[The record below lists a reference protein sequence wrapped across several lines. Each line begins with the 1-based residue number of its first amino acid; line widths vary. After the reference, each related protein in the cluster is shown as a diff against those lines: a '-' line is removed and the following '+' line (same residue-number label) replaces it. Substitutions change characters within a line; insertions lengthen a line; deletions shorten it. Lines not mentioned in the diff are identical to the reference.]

1 MILIHNPY
9 KGCGLTFLGFERTLE
24 SLGTSKL
31 LTERDL
37 LLRCVMRKIALALL
51 MISALIFSSM
61 PVSQAGLNAQVN
73 LDNPRVVPIFGQ
85 DGASEVRLMA
95 GWSGFLY
102 SPRIVFSAAQSHY
115 RFDNNGNR
123 ILNEPAF
130 ITVGKPNS
138 SAKSA
143 EGRAKV
149 VKTFVANFTQFGND
163 FIVLVL
169 DRDLATV
176 SPAKLMTAE
185 IEAELVNARA
195 EVVFHGYG
203 EYRDRC
209 APGEKNPCKK
219 DWDNLNQRTSELPRI
234 ARLNLAPFSDS
245 YFSWLT
251 GNQRTELRET
261 IISNPQGCPG
271 DSGGPIT
278 TAYKGELLYLGM
290 GLDAGNVYAC
300 GAGDTKS
307 KENDPDS
314 FGWFSP
320 IYKHLDLLKEAEA
333 FVKQQPSTKSKTKVS
348 ITCVKGKLIKKL
360 TVVSPKCP
368 AGYKKK

>member
-1 MILIHNPY
+1 MRKKISKVVLVSMLLIQSISPANA
-9 KGCGLTFLGFERTLE
+9 
-24 SLGTSKL
+24 SLG
-31 LTERDL
+31 
-37 LLRCVMRKIALALL
+37 
-51 MISALIFSSM
+51 
-61 PVSQAGLNAQVN
+61 AQVN

-102 SPRIVFSAAQSHY
+102 SPRIVFSAAHSHY

-143 EGRAKV
+143 EGRVKV
-149 VKTFVANFTQFGND
+149 IKTFVANFTQFGND

-251 GNQRTELRET
+251 PNLRAEVQET
-261 IISNPQGCPG
+261 FISNPQGCPG

-333 FVKQQPSTKSKTKVS
+333 FVKQHPSTQVKTKVS

>member
-1 MILIHNPY
+1 
-9 KGCGLTFLGFERTLE
+9 
-24 SLGTSKL
+24 
-31 LTERDL
+31 
-37 LLRCVMRKIALALL
+37 MRKVALAVLA
-51 MISALIFSSM
+51 MSALIFSSV
-61 PVSQAGLNAQVN
+61 PVSQAALNAQVN

-85 DGASEVRLMA
+85 DGPSEVRLMA

-102 SPRIVFSAAQSHY
+102 SPRIVLSAAHSHY

-123 ILNEPAF
+123 ILIEPAF

-138 SAKSA
+138 SAKDA

-149 VKTFVANFTQFGND
+149 IKTFVADFTQMGND

-169 DRDLATV
+169 DRDLVTV

-185 IEAELVNARA
+185 IEAELVNARS

-219 DWDNLNQRTSELPRI
+219 DWNNLNQRTSELPRI
-234 ARLNLAPFSDS
+234 VRMNLAPLSDS

-261 IISNPQGCPG
+261 VISNPQGCPG

-278 TAYKGELLYLGM
+278 TAYKGDLLYLGQ
-290 GLDAGNVYAC
+290 GLAGANVYAC
-300 GAGDTKS
+300 GAGGAKS
-307 KENDPDS
+307 KENDPNS

-333 FVKQQPSTKSKTKVS
+333 FVAQQVTAKKSVTDKPAPS
-348 ITCVKGKLIKKL
+348 ITCVKGKVTKKFSGPN
-360 TVVSPKCP
+360 TKCP
-368 AGYKKK
+368 KGYKKNTKN

>member
-1 MILIHNPY
+1 
-9 KGCGLTFLGFERTLE
+9 
-24 SLGTSKL
+24 
-31 LTERDL
+31 
-37 LLRCVMRKIALALL
+37 MRKVALAVLA
-51 MISALIFSSM
+51 MSALIFSST
-61 PVSQAGLNAQVN
+61 PISQAALNATVN

-85 DGASEVRLMA
+85 DGPSEVRLMA

-102 SPRIVFSAAQSHY
+102 SPRIVLSAAHSHY

-123 ILNEPAF
+123 VLNEPAF

-149 VKTFVANFTQFGND
+149 IKTFVADFTQMGND

-169 DRDLATV
+169 DRDLVSV

-219 DWDNLNQRTSELPRI
+219 DWNNLNQRTSELPRI
-234 ARLNLAPFSDS
+234 VRMNLAPLSDA

-278 TAYKGELLYLGM
+278 TAYKGDLLYLGQ
-290 GLDAGNVYAC
+290 GLAGANVYAC
-300 GAGDTKS
+300 GAGDAKS
-307 KENDPDS
+307 KENDPNS

-333 FVKQQPSTKSKTKVS
+333 FVAQQVTAKKSVTDKPAPS
-348 ITCVKGKLIKKL
+348 ITCVKGKVTKKFS
-360 TVVSPKCP
+360 VPNAKCP
-368 AGYKKK
+368 KGYKKNTKN

>member
-1 MILIHNPY
+1 
-9 KGCGLTFLGFERTLE
+9 
-24 SLGTSKL
+24 
-31 LTERDL
+31 
-37 LLRCVMRKIALALL
+37 MRKVALAVLA
-51 MISALIFSSM
+51 MSALIFSSV
-61 PVSQAGLNAQVN
+61 PVSQAALNAQVN

-85 DGASEVRLMA
+85 DGPSEVRLMA

-102 SPRIVFSAAQSHY
+102 SPRIVLSAAHSHY

-123 ILNEPAF
+123 ILIEPAF

-138 SAKSA
+138 SAKDA

-149 VKTFVANFTQFGND
+149 IKTFVADFTQMGND

-169 DRDLATV
+169 DRDLVTV

-185 IEAELVNARA
+185 IEAELVNERS

-219 DWDNLNQRTSELPRI
+219 DWNNLNQRTSELPRI
-234 ARLNLAPFSDS
+234 VRMNLAPLSDS

-261 IISNPQGCPG
+261 VISNPQGCPG

-278 TAYKGELLYLGM
+278 TAYKGDLLYLGQ
-290 GLDAGNVYAC
+290 GLAGANVYAC
-300 GAGDTKS
+300 GAGDAKS
-307 KENDPDS
+307 KENDPNS

-333 FVKQQPSTKSKTKVS
+333 FVAQQVTAKKSVTDKPAPS
-348 ITCVKGKLIKKL
+348 ITCVKGKVTKKFSGPN
-360 TVVSPKCP
+360 TKCP
-368 AGYKKK
+368 KGYKKNTKNKFRRS

>member
-1 MILIHNPY
+1 VRKKISKVVLVSMLLIQSISPANA
-9 KGCGLTFLGFERTLE
+9 
-24 SLGTSKL
+24 SLG
-31 LTERDL
+31 
-37 LLRCVMRKIALALL
+37 
-51 MISALIFSSM
+51 
-61 PVSQAGLNAQVN
+61 AQVN

-102 SPRIVFSAAQSHY
+102 SPRIVFSAAHSHY

-149 VKTFVANFTQFGND
+149 IKTFVADFTQMGND

-169 DRDLATV
+169 DRDLITV
-176 SPAKLMTAE
+176 SPAKLVTAE

-219 DWDNLNQRTSELPRI
+219 DWNNLNQRTSELPRI
-234 ARLNLAPFSDS
+234 VRMNLAPLSDA

-278 TAYKGELLYLGM
+278 TAYNGDLLYLGQ
-290 GLDAGNVYAC
+290 GLAGATVYAC
-300 GAGDTKS
+300 GAGDAKS
-307 KENDPDS
+307 N
-314 FGWFSP
+314 
-320 IYKHLDLLKEAEA
+320 
-333 FVKQQPSTKSKTKVS
+333 
-348 ITCVKGKLIKKL
+348 
-360 TVVSPKCP
+360 
-368 AGYKKK
+368 

>member
-1 MILIHNPY
+1 MWKILPCYRIHHTPF
-9 KGCGLTFLGFERTLE
+9 CLVEP
-24 SLGTSKL
+24 L
-31 LTERDL
+31 L
-37 LLRCVMRKIALALL
+37 
-51 MISALIFSSM
+51 
-61 PVSQAGLNAQVN
+61 
-73 LDNPRVVPIFGQ
+73 
-85 DGASEVRLMA
+85 
-95 GWSGFLY
+95 
-102 SPRIVFSAAQSHY
+102 
-115 RFDNNGNR
+115 
-123 ILNEPAF
+123 
-130 ITVGKPNS
+130 
-138 SAKSA
+138 
-143 EGRAKV
+143 
-149 VKTFVANFTQFGND
+149 
-163 FIVLVL
+163 
-169 DRDLATV
+169 
-176 SPAKLMTAE
+176 
-185 IEAELVNARA
+185 AELVKARA

-251 GNQRTELRET
+251 PNLRAEVQET
-261 IISNPQGCPG
+261 FISNPQGCPG

-320 IYKHLDLLKEAEA
+320 IYKHLDLLIEAEA
-333 FVKQQPSTKSKTKVS
+333 FVKQHPSTQVKTKVS

>member
-1 MILIHNPY
+1 VRKKILKVVLVPI
-9 KGCGLTFLGFERTLE
+9 
-24 SLGTSKL
+24 L
-31 LTERDL
+31 L
-37 LLRCVMRKIALALL
+37 IQS
-51 MISALIFSSM
+51 ISPAN
-61 PVSQAGLNAQVN
+61 AGLDAQVN

-85 DGASEVRLMA
+85 DGPSEVRLMA

-102 SPRIVFSAAQSHY
+102 SPRIVFSAAHSHY

-123 ILNEPAF
+123 ILQEPPY

-149 VKTFVANFTQFGND
+149 IKTFVANFTQFGND

-169 DRDLATV
+169 DRDLVTI
-176 SPAKLMTAE
+176 SPAKLLTAE

-219 DWDNLNQRTSELPRI
+219 DWNNPNQRTSELPRI
-234 ARLNLAPFSDS
+234 ARLNLAPLSDS

-251 GNQRTELRET
+251 ADQRTELRET
-261 IISNPQGCPG
+261 VISNPQGCPG

-278 TAYKGELLYLGM
+278 TVYNGNLLYLGM
-290 GLDAGNVYAC
+290 GLDAANVYAC
-300 GAGDTKS
+300 GAGDAKDS
-307 KENDPDS
+307 ENNLDS

-333 FVKQQPSTKSKTKVS
+333 FVAEQVTAKKSTTSKPTTS
-348 ITCVKGKLIKKL
+348 ITCVKGKLTKNFAG
-360 TVVSPKCP
+360 PNAKCP
-368 AGYKKK
+368 KGYKKK

>member
-1 MILIHNPY
+1 
-9 KGCGLTFLGFERTLE
+9 
-24 SLGTSKL
+24 
-31 LTERDL
+31 
-37 LLRCVMRKIALALL
+37 MRKVALTLL
-51 MISALIFSSM
+51 MMSALILSST
-61 PVSQAGLNAQVN
+61 PVSQAGLNAPVN
-73 LDNPRVVPIFGQ
+73 LDNPRAVPIFGQ
-85 DGASEVRLMA
+85 ESASQVSLMA

-102 SPRIVFSAAQSHY
+102 SPRIVFSAAHSY
-115 RFDNNGNR
+115 YSFDNNGNR
-123 ILNEPAF
+123 ILQVRPY

-138 SAKSA
+138 STKDA

-149 VKTFVANFTQFGND
+149 IKTFVGDYKKSSTGWTLND

-169 DRDLATV
+169 DRDLATIA
-176 SPAKLMTAE
+176 PAKLMTAE

-219 DWDNLNQRTSELPRI
+219 DWNNLNQRTSELPRI
-234 ARLNLAPFSDS
+234 VRMNLAPLSDA

-278 TAYKGELLYLGM
+278 TAYNGDLLYLGQ
-290 GLDAGNVYAC
+290 GLAGANVYAC
-300 GAGDTKS
+300 GAGDAKS
-307 KENDPDS
+307 KENDPNS

-333 FVKQQPSTKSKTKVS
+333 FVAQQVTAKKSSTDKPASS
-348 ITCVKGKLIKKL
+348 ITCVKGKLTKKFIG
-360 TVVSPKCP
+360 PNAKCP
-368 AGYKKK
+368 KGYKKK

>member
-1 MILIHNPY
+1 MLLIQSISPANA
-9 KGCGLTFLGFERTLE
+9 
-24 SLGTSKL
+24 SLG
-31 LTERDL
+31 
-37 LLRCVMRKIALALL
+37 
-51 MISALIFSSM
+51 
-61 PVSQAGLNAQVN
+61 AQVN

-102 SPRIVFSAAQSHY
+102 SPRIVFSAAHSHY

-143 EGRAKV
+143 EGRVKV
-149 VKTFVANFTQFGND
+149 IKTFVANFTQFGND

-251 GNQRTELRET
+251 PNLRAEVQET
-261 IISNPQGCPG
+261 FISNPQGCPG

-333 FVKQQPSTKSKTKVS
+333 FVKQHPSTQVKTKVS

>member
-1 MILIHNPY
+1 
-9 KGCGLTFLGFERTLE
+9 
-24 SLGTSKL
+24 
-31 LTERDL
+31 
-37 LLRCVMRKIALALL
+37 MRKVALAVLA
-51 MISALIFSSM
+51 MSALIFSST
-61 PVSQAGLNAQVN
+61 PLSQAALDAPVN

-85 DGASEVRLMA
+85 DDSSEVRLMA
-95 GWSGFLY
+95 NWSGFLY
-102 SPRIVFSAAQSHY
+102 SPRIVFSAAHSHY

-149 VKTFVANFTQFGND
+149 IKTFVADFTQMGND

-169 DRDLATV
+169 DRDLITV

-219 DWDNLNQRTSELPRI
+219 DWNNPNQRTSELPRV
-234 ARLNLAPFSDS
+234 AKMNLAPLSDS
-245 YFSWLT
+245 YFSWFT
-251 GNQRTELRET
+251 VNQRAELRET
-261 IISNPQGCPG
+261 VISNPQGCPG

-278 TAYKGELLYLGM
+278 TVYKGDLLYLGM
-290 GLDAGNVYAC
+290 GLDAANVYAC
-300 GAGDTKS
+300 GAGDAKL
-307 KENDPDS
+307 KENDSNS

-333 FVKQQPSTKSKTKVS
+333 FVAQQVTAKKSSTSKPTSS
-348 ITCVKGKLIKKL
+348 IACIKGKVTKIF
-360 TVVSPKCP
+360 TGPNAKCP
-368 AGYKKK
+368 KGYKKNTKN

>member
-1 MILIHNPY
+1 VRKKISKVVLVSMLLIQSISPANA
-9 KGCGLTFLGFERTLE
+9 
-24 SLGTSKL
+24 SLG
-31 LTERDL
+31 
-37 LLRCVMRKIALALL
+37 
-51 MISALIFSSM
+51 
-61 PVSQAGLNAQVN
+61 AQVN

-102 SPRIVFSAAQSHY
+102 SPRIVFSAAHSHY

-143 EGRAKV
+143 EGRVKV
-149 VKTFVANFTQFGND
+149 IKTFVANFTQFGND

-169 DRDLATV
+169 DRDLVTV

-219 DWDNLNQRTSELPRI
+219 DWNNLNQRTSELPRI

-251 GNQRTELRET
+251 PNLRAEVQET
-261 IISNPQGCPG
+261 VISNPQGCPG

-278 TAYKGELLYLGM
+278 TAYKGDLLYLGM
-290 GLDAGNVYAC
+290 GLDGANVYAC
-300 GAGDTKS
+300 GAGDAES

-333 FVKQQPSTKSKTKVS
+333 FVKQHPSTQVKTKVS

>member
-1 MILIHNPY
+1 
-9 KGCGLTFLGFERTLE
+9 
-24 SLGTSKL
+24 
-31 LTERDL
+31 
-37 LLRCVMRKIALALL
+37 MRKVALAVLA
-51 MISALIFSSM
+51 MSALIFSSA
-61 PVSQAGLNAQVN
+61 PVSQAALNAQVN

-85 DGASEVRLMA
+85 DGPSEVRLMA

-102 SPRIVFSAAQSHY
+102 SPRIVLSAAHSHY

-123 ILNEPAF
+123 ILIEPAF

-138 SAKSA
+138 SAKDA

-149 VKTFVANFTQFGND
+149 IKTFVADFTQMGND

-169 DRDLATV
+169 DRDLVTV

-195 EVVFHGYG
+195 EVAFHGYG

-219 DWDNLNQRTSELPRI
+219 DWNNLNQRTSELPRI
-234 ARLNLAPFSDS
+234 VKMNLAPLSDS
-245 YFSWLT
+245 YFSWFT
-251 GNQRTELRET
+251 ANQRAELRET

-278 TAYKGELLYLGM
+278 TTYKGDLIYLGQ
-290 GLDAGNVYAC
+290 GLAGANVYAC
-300 GAGDTKS
+300 GAGDAKS
-307 KENDPDS
+307 KENDPNS

-333 FVKQQPSTKSKTKVS
+333 FVAQQVTAKKSVTDKPAPS
-348 ITCVKGKLIKKL
+348 ITCVKGKVTKKFSGPN
-360 TVVSPKCP
+360 TKCP
-368 AGYKKK
+368 KGYKKNTKK

>member
-1 MILIHNPY
+1 
-9 KGCGLTFLGFERTLE
+9 
-24 SLGTSKL
+24 
-31 LTERDL
+31 
-37 LLRCVMRKIALALL
+37 MRKVALAVLA
-51 MISALIFSSM
+51 MSALIFSSV
-61 PVSQAGLNAQVN
+61 PVSQAALNAQVN

-85 DGASEVRLMA
+85 DGPSEVRLMA

-102 SPRIVFSAAQSHY
+102 SPRIVLSAAHSHY

-123 ILNEPAF
+123 ILIEPAF

-138 SAKSA
+138 SAKDA

-149 VKTFVANFTQFGND
+149 IKTFVADFTQMGND

-169 DRDLATV
+169 DRDLVTV

-185 IEAELVNARA
+185 IEAELVNARS

-219 DWDNLNQRTSELPRI
+219 DWNNLNQRTSELPRI
-234 ARLNLAPFSDS
+234 VRMNLAPLSDS

-261 IISNPQGCPG
+261 VISNPQGCPG

-278 TAYKGELLYLGM
+278 TAYKGDLLYLGQ
-290 GLDAGNVYAC
+290 GLAGANVYAC
-300 GAGDTKS
+300 GAGGAKS
-307 KENDPDS
+307 KENDPNS
-314 FGWFSP
+314 FGWLSP

-333 FVKQQPSTKSKTKVS
+333 FVAQQVTAKKSVTDKPAPS
-348 ITCVKGKLIKKL
+348 ITCVKCKVTKKFSGPN
-360 TVVSPKCP
+360 TKCP
-368 AGYKKK
+368 KGYKKNTKN

>member
-1 MILIHNPY
+1 
-9 KGCGLTFLGFERTLE
+9 
-24 SLGTSKL
+24 
-31 LTERDL
+31 
-37 LLRCVMRKIALALL
+37 MRKVALAVLA
-51 MISALIFSSM
+51 MSALIFSSV
-61 PVSQAGLNAQVN
+61 PVSQAALNAQVN

-85 DGASEVRLMA
+85 DGPSEVRLMA

-102 SPRIVFSAAQSHY
+102 SPRIVLSAAHSHY

-123 ILNEPAF
+123 ILIEPAF

-138 SAKSA
+138 SAKDA

-149 VKTFVANFTQFGND
+149 IKTFVADFTQMGND

-169 DRDLATV
+169 DRDLVTV

-185 IEAELVNARA
+185 IEAELVNARS

-219 DWDNLNQRTSELPRI
+219 DWNNLNQRTSELPRI
-234 ARLNLAPFSDS
+234 VRMNLAPLSDS

-261 IISNPQGCPG
+261 VISNPQGCPG

-278 TAYKGELLYLGM
+278 TAYKGDLLYLGQ
-290 GLDAGNVYAC
+290 GLAGANVYAC
-300 GAGDTKS
+300 GAGDAKS
-307 KENDPDS
+307 KENDPNS

-333 FVKQQPSTKSKTKVS
+333 FVAQQVTAKKSVTDKPAPS
-348 ITCVKGKLIKKL
+348 ITCVKGKVTKKFSGPN
-360 TVVSPKCP
+360 TKCP
-368 AGYKKK
+368 KGYKKNTKNKFRRS